1 MQGSVQSCCRRAGHC
16 RNTTTS
22 LTQQRGAASKPR
34 LPEGHFPACRKGKT
48 LENCNEKATWTSTA
62 GNARERIP
70 YSKDQPFPGRSSTVF
85 PEVSRCKELLLL
97 ECLQVGKVKVL
108 FLCLKSPGVWLLLAA
123 GCRGT
128 SGIMRSWSS
137 STEGAHSCVTPR
149 KSKGEG
155 SDPGQTQGCGP
166 VVLSSISHGSGLA
179 SKSPTPVPR
188 QRPPNRC
195 SCRMWLKGDAPGTAL
210 PRAAQPQRVWG
221 GF

>member
-16 RNTTTS
+16 RNTTAS

-62 GNARERIP
+62 GNAGERIP
-70 YSKDQPFPGRSSTVF
+70 HSKDQPFPGRSSTVF

-97 ECLQVGKVKVL
+97 ECLQVEKVKVL

-137 STEGAHSCVTPR
+137 STKGAHSCVIPR
-149 KSKGEG
+149 KSKEEG

-166 VVLSSISHGSGLA
+166 VVLSSIILA
-179 SKSPTPVPR
+179 MGQDWQAGVPR
-188 QRPPNRC
+188 LCPGRGHQT
-195 SCRMWLKGDAPGTAL
+195 DAAVGC
-210 PRAAQPQRVWG
+210 G
-221 GF
+221 